1 MYIHTYI
8 TDHFLA
14 SLHSNFDAQF
24 LNLQILS
31 GLPTCLSTLSGSFL
45 SPSCRIS
52 LNMFKHMLFKIDRNS
67 HICYRYLHMQFLVND
82 LSFFIDQTDKSLA
95 TSHIVRLFLWTGF
108 HATHTVSRQKKFIAS
123 LVSRVQRSSLHF
135 QVVQLGD
142 LGVWQPT
149 KPTSWSHC
157 SRCASSCSLS

>member
-108 HATHTVSRQKKFIAS
+108 HATHTVSRQKCMRLA
-123 LVSRVQRSSLHF
+123 LPNSSKYPRAF
-135 QVVQLGD
+135 GD
-142 LGVWQPT
+142 VNGCEWHDVDY
-149 KPTSWSHC
+149 C
-157 SRCASSCSLS
+157 VA